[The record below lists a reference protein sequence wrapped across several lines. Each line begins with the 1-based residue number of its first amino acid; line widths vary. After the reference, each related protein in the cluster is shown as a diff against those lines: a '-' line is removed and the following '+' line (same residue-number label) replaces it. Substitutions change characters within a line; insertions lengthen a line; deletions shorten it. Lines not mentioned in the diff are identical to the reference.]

1 MKIQGQ
7 SFGRAFL
14 APWAAALMLVAT
26 FAASAYGEK
35 VKFSLD
41 WIAYA
46 KHARF
51 FVALDKGHYR
61 KAGLEVTIERGYGSP
76 NTTAKVGSK
85 AVDFGYAD
93 PSSNLLGRAQGMKVV
108 NVALIHGRGLQCV
121 LALKSS
127 GIKTAKDLR
136 GRRLG
141 VTFGDALH
149 STFQAFADANGIKT
163 WEYVG
168 MRPAAKNPSLLAKK
182 VDAILT
188 YRSVAPALLVGARK
202 QGDEIVALL
211 YGDYG
216 VNLPSDGITVRD
228 DYLKANPDLVR
239 RFVKATL
246 QGWAWGIPRSRH
258 EAAVDIFRK
267 SYPTSSKKLGM
278 AQWGVSVEHTVT
290 KSALDKGLGY
300 IPPEQMDYT
309 YRIITKAFKKIFEK
323 GTPVKMTDVYTNDYL
338 PRPPIMIKQP

>member
-7 SFGRAFL
+7 SFGRGFL

-41 WIAYA
+41 WVAYA
-46 KHARF
+46 KHAGF
-51 FVALDKGHYR
+51 FVALDKGYYR
-61 KAGLEVTIERGYGSP
+61 KVGLDVAIERGYGSP

-85 AVDFGYAD
+85 AVEFGFAD
-93 PSSNLLGRAQGMKVV
+93 PSSNLLGRAQGMKIV
-108 NVALIHGRGLQCV
+108 NVALIHGRGLQV
-121 LALKSS
+121 VFALKSS
-127 GIKTAKDLR
+127 GIKTPKDLR

-188 YRSVAPALLVGARK
+188 YRSVGPTLAMGARK
-202 QGDEIVALL
+202 QSDEIVELL

-216 VNLPSDGITVRD
+216 VNLPSDGITVHND
-228 DYLKANPDLVR
+228 FLKTKPDLVR

-258 EAAVDIFRK
+258 ETAVDIFRK
-267 SYPTSSKKLGM
+267 FYPTSSKPLGV

-300 IPPEQMDYT
+300 IPPDQMDYT
-309 YRIITKAFKKIFEK
+309 YQVITKAFKKVFEK
-323 GTPVKMTDVYTNDYL
+323 GTPVKMAEVYTNDYL
-338 PRPPIMIKQP
+338 PKPSIMVKQP